1 MNDKLKA
8 FIASLAVVILCAVV
22 AIITFSQGVWY
33 GAIPLAL
40 GIFFLIRFTIP
51 AWNEYQE
58 IYGKSDSCKSLISRC
73 ETLIKEYSHSEGCVG
88 EILPK
93 IKRDAPKDIK
103 IDDIEKQ
110 SRFFLMN
117 YCANLLSTGQYHF
130 YTDSLDPT
138 MVFLREEKLFSK
150 AATSTCSDQR
160 MLIAKS
166 STAVRSSKLLSGST
180 TASPAR

>member
-1 MNDKLKA
+1 MLFRSEVMNDKLKA

-58 IYGKSDSCKSLISRC
+58 IYGKSDSCKILISRC

-130 YTDSLDPT
+130 YTDSLDP
-138 MVFLREEKLFSK
+138 MGRYILYVFEGCSKWLLDNKHLSQEEYDNCNKELRQNLKE
-150 AATSTCSDQR
+150 
-160 MLIAKS
+160 
-166 STAVRSSKLLSGST
+166 VG
-180 TASPAR
+180 